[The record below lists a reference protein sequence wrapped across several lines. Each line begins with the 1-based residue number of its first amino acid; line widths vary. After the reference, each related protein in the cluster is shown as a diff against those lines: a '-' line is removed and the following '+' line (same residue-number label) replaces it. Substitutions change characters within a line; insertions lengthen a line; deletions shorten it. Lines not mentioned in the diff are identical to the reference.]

1 MDRLIL
7 EFPTINNVK
16 EELSN
21 CIPDIIQITFK
32 SCDDN
37 IREFEIIDYLINV
50 VGYSIEELRATDSS
64 RTKFIVQF
72 KRKS

>member
-21 CIPDIIQITFK
+21 GIPDIIQITFK
-32 SCDDN
+32 SCEDN